1 MRARGL
7 AVVLA
12 CVTLG
17 PAWAECT
24 MREQTVEGVTFL
36 VMENDLIVAR
46 VLPAMGGAL
55 SDLQLKGAGPLL
67 APGRIT
73 REQVIRPIP
82 IYRENRNGW
91 GLSDWFYPGGAYSTE
106 AWQASVVENTATT
119 CAVQVR
125 HKLVT
130 RTMRIYE
137 GASVVD
143 VTVEITNTGDQAFGE
158 SYRLRAMYMLGGAAD
173 VTGGTQRLFVPIAA
187 TTQRRRT
194 LAEVSAEPVLLADA
208 PAGSWSRFFAPAQR
222 WMALVDSARRLG
234 TATVLGADDFS
245 DQVVFYS
252 WAGAPD
258 DTPVISQEMVLA
270 ASGLAPGA
278 SATHRARLFAFS
290 GLQRVDYVNDAVA
303 VAITM
308 PDGPV
313 GVGEMRVPVRM
324 VTSRQR
330 SSVELELTLRSQ
342 DGQVRSETAT
352 LTDLGPTAPADAVVS
367 FGMVPP
373 GTYAVGLSA
382 RAAPPQGTGTPIAE
396 DTLWAKRLV
405 VR

>member
-7 AVVLA
+7 AVLLA

-24 MREQTVEGVTFL
+24 MREQTIEGVTFL

-55 SDLQLKGAGPLL
+55 SDLRLKGAGPLL

-82 IYRENRNGW
+82 IYRERRNGW
-91 GLSDWFYPGGAYSTE
+91 GLTDWFYPGGAYSIE

-125 HKLVT
+125 HRMIT
-130 RTMRIYE
+130 RTMRIRDGSSAVE
-137 GASVVD
+137 
-143 VTVEITNTGDQAFGE
+143 VTVQVTNTGDEAFGK
-158 SYRLRAMYMLGGAAD
+158 SYWLHAMYMLGGVAD
-173 VTGGTQRLFVPIAA
+173 LTGGTQRLFVPVAA

-194 LAEVSAEPVLLADA
+194 LAEVSAEPALLADA
-208 PAGSWSRFFAPAQR
+208 PTGSWSRFLAPAQR

-234 TATVLGADDFS
+234 AATVLSAEDFS
-245 DQVVFYS
+245 DQVIFYS
-252 WAGAPD
+252 WAGQAD
-258 DTPVISQEMVLA
+258 GTPVISQEMVLA
-270 ASGLAPGA
+270 PLDLVQGA
-278 SATHRARLFAFS
+278 SATHHARLFAFS
-290 GLQRVDYVNDAVA
+290 GLQRVDYANDALALA
-303 VAITM
+303 VTM

-313 GVGEMRVPVRM
+313 AGGEVRLPVRV
-324 VTSRQR
+324 VTSGRR
-330 SSVELELTLRSQ
+330 PSVELELTLHSEN
-342 DGQVRSETAT
+342 GEVRSDTVQLA
-352 LTDLGPTAPADAVVS
+352 DLGPTTPRDGVAAFEMA
-367 FGMVPP
+367 PP
-373 GTYAVGLSA
+373 GTYSVGLSVRGA
-382 RAAPPQGTGTPIAE
+382 DGGTLAE
-396 DTLWAKRLV
+396 ETLWAKRLI